1 MALKNFKG
9 LGTVGA
15 AEKPIEFEYKPLGL
29 EAFAQPL
36 AQMQQR
42 YDLTEQS
49 IDESK
54 FGIDSLDP
62 HDTRASELAS
72 KLEQDKNDILNELA
86 RTGNSKQAAKALN
99 KLNKFYNEDPEIVN
113 YRTNKKFR
121 QEDLA
126 NQQKRVDENEITQID
141 LDQEAFMT
149 ADKFAKKVAQN
160 PFNRETKS
168 GPNIEKLTIERNI
181 EDDIF
186 KLATQL
192 AKGTPLQTNDE
203 FLKVAAALGIDAEAI
218 KVTSQRRELEQTSGE
233 LFRLLN
239 RSKNFK
245 HFIENRAERE
255 FYAATTPNSPWYE
268 PGFEEGVINKMLD
281 ELQLGID
288 TEKNPEKK
296 KELEE
301 SRDLF
306 NSSLQKAIDAGDI
319 TPLAHQ
325 VYMSDVAAETI
336 KGISE
341 GAADLYD
348 VLSTKLNIE
357 SIASSSAGRELNK
370 NPEDYKVT
378 TQMISPVVGVKQS
391 EVSVMPGGAVSDT
404 KVQEQIY
411 NGQLEIGESLTK
423 DSPKTEELK
432 TNLESKK
439 TELLQEF
446 GDNKLYNSNGDIIAL
461 KDSAPIKIMEEGFKV
476 QVSNYNDI
484 NQTYS
489 YFKKRDENLKAIKT
503 RNKEIEKELQTTN
516 SANEKRAL
524 RAELSQNNKD
534 LFDQE
539 EVLIG
544 ETAFLEL
551 KFKDAISQLPDGPDK
566 DRYTELMNSEEGVI
580 SVLSEMEKELYE
592 NINNFTE
599 PVKEKLK
606 ELTTFDITL
615 SSEQRAR
622 EYKKRT
628 INFPNELNETIHSNV
643 SKFTTNPLYK
653 SFKNWKAETIIP
665 QVPVRHQIV
674 MDDRFD
680 KFTKGESEILKNY
693 LFFDNEGQGNAKVI
707 KFNPGTNEID
717 KDLSAEEATILKAQ
731 NLNLNL
737 EADYD
742 KDSMKFQGTA
752 LGEDGR
758 ELIIVSLDRKIP
770 ITEELI
776 TENVSKLVGK
786 TLDTKGKKRIE
797 EAIKTNNLDVL
808 SGEYE
813 LSIAKQVQTIVK
825 NTPEEITVA
834 VEGTNINL
842 LKAASE
848 NTLDA
853 IKNSIATNNQRNV
866 KQWLDNYSNLAV
878 ISSFNRKDYN
888 QNVIALNNMIKS
900 NNTVDYIYEPAH
912 SSKPLPNGTKQ
923 EFALSYRK
931 EKDSPSITLFVTKI
945 IRDENNDLISAQE
958 FRTHPIPKPTAQ
970 ILFSY
975 NLMYGVGDKRDALR
989 DKQGQIYVPAFQYD
1003 LD

>member
-15 AEKPIEFEYKPLGL
+15 LEKPIEFEYKPLGL
-29 EAFAQPL
+29 ESFAQPI

-42 YDLTEQS
+42 YDLTEQA

-54 FGIDSLDP
+54 FGIESLDP
-62 HDTRASELAS
+62 HDTRATELAS

-86 RTGNSKQAAKALN
+86 RTGNSRQAAKALN

-126 NQQKRVDENEITQID
+126 AQQKRVDENETTQID
-141 LDQEAFMT
+141 LDKAAFMT
-149 ADKFAKKVAQN
+149 ADKFAKKVAQS

-181 EDDIF
+181 EDDIIE
-186 KLATQL
+186 LATQL
-192 AKGTPLQTNDE
+192 AKGTPLQTDDQ
-203 FLKVAAALGIDAEAI
+203 FLKVAASLGIDAEAI
-218 KVTSQRRELEQTSGE
+218 KVTSQKRELGQTSGE

-239 RSKNFK
+239 NSKNFK
-245 HFIENRAERE
+245 HFIENRGERE
-255 FYAATTPNSPWYE
+255 FYAATAPNSPWYE
-268 PGFEEGVINKMLD
+268 PGFEEGVINKRFD
-281 ELQLGID
+281 ELQAGID
-288 TEKNPEKK
+288 AEENPEKK
-296 KELEE
+296 KELENAKKQL
-301 SRDLF
+301 DA
-306 NSSLQKAIDAGDI
+306 SLKEAIDAGDI

-325 VYMSDVAAETI
+325 IYISDLAAKTI
-336 KGISE
+336 KDISY

-348 VLSTKLNIE
+348 VLSTKLNIQDL
-357 SIASSSAGRELNK
+357 SSSSAGRELNK
-370 NPEDYKVT
+370 NPEEYKVT
-378 TQMISPVVGVKQS
+378 TQMISPIVGVKQS
-391 EVSVMPGGAVSDT
+391 EASVMPGGAVSDT
-404 KVQEQIY
+404 RVQEQIY

-461 KDSAPIKIMEEGFKV
+461 KDSAPMKIMEEGFEV

-484 NQTYS
+484 SQTSS
-489 YFKKRDENLKAIKT
+489 YFKKRDENLKAIKA
-503 RNKEIEKELQTTN
+503 RNKEIEKELETTN

-524 RAELSQNNKD
+524 RAELSQNNED
-534 LFDQE
+534 LFNQE

-551 KFKDAISQLPDGPDK
+551 KLKDAISKLPDGPDK
-566 DRYTELMNSEEGVI
+566 ARYTELMNSEEGVI

-592 NINNFTE
+592 SIDNFTE
-599 PVKEKLK
+599 PVEEKLK

-628 INFPNELNETIHSNV
+628 INFPNELSEAIHSNI

-665 QVPVRHQIV
+665 QVPVRHQVV
-674 MDDRFD
+674 MDDRFN
-680 KFTKGESEILKNY
+680 KFTKGESEVLKNY

-707 KFNPGTNEID
+707 KFNPGTNKINEN
-717 KDLSAEEATILKAQ
+717 LSAAEAARLEEQ
-731 NLNLNL
+731 NLSLNL

-758 ELIIVSLDRKIP
+758 ELIIVSLDKEEAKL
-770 ITEELI
+770 TEVLKNIGGATDSKTINKLAAIIQSKDEEGL
-776 TENVSKLVGK
+776 ENLNVY
-786 TLDTKGKKRIE
+786 E
-797 EAIKTNNLDVL
+797 EAI
-808 SGEYE
+808 
-813 LSIAKQVQTIVK
+813 AKKVITYLK
-825 NTPEEITVA
+825 NTPDEITVA
-834 VEGTNINL
+834 VGGTNVNL

-853 IKNSIATNNQRNV
+853 IKNAIATDDQRNI

-878 ISSFNRKDYN
+878 ISSSNRTDYN
-888 QNVIALNNMIKS
+888 QNLIKLNNMIKA
-900 NNTVDYIYEPAH
+900 NNTVDYIYESPYSA
-912 SSKPLPNGTKQ
+912 KPLPNGTTQ

-931 EKDSPSITLFVTKI
+931 QKDSPSIIAVVTKI
-945 IRDENNDLISAQE
+945 IRDENNNFISAE
-958 FRTHPIPKPTAQ
+958 DVRTHLIPKPTAQ

-975 NLMYGVGDKRDALR
+975 NLMYGVGDERDALR
-989 DKQGQIYVPAFQYD
+989 DKQGQIDVPAFQYD
-1003 LD
+1003 ID